1 MRAARGRIA
10 GTRRENRRGRRLR
23 FRSSGRNSSSSWR
36 SGELFVRHGAPRD
49 RNPSA
54 LGALSDR
61 RANLRCFSRI
71 AADSI
76 APEMGA
82 RETMEAEVE
91 AFAAALKK
99 ASRAAD
105 NTVTNYRRD
114 LLGFRSFLIERAA
127 ILGKRV
133 DEIDVASITADHV
146 RSYLAELM
154 KNKAARA
161 TVQRRLSAIKAFFRY
176 RETTIGAASP
186 ARTIRSPKNERRLP
200 SILQEDEI
208 LRLLEFSS
216 SSDDTTPASVRDR
229 AIFETLYSSGLR
241 VGELVGLDWRD
252 IDEEL
257 GMVMVRAGKGNK
269 DRLVPLG
276 EPALDAL
283 KKWKTAMPIAWE
295 HDGPVI
301 TNLRGGRLTT
311 RSVEMIL
318 ERRIEAAGIS
328 AGVTPHG
335 LRHSFA
341 THMLGNGADLRSI
354 QEMLGHA
361 SLATTQRYT
370 HVSVNHLK
378 EVYRRAFPRV

>member
-1 MRAARGRIA
+1 M
-10 GTRRENRRGRRLR
+10 
-23 FRSSGRNSSSSWR
+23 S
-36 SGELFVRHGAPRD
+36 
-49 RNPSA
+49 
-54 LGALSDR
+54 
-61 RANLRCFSRI
+61 
-71 AADSI
+71 
-76 APEMGA
+76 A
-82 RETMEAEVE
+82 REMMEAEVG

-186 ARTIRSPKNERRLP
+186 ARTIRSPKNVRGLP
-200 SILQEDEI
+200 SILQEDEVR
-208 LRLLEFSS
+208 RLIEFSPTPDHS
-216 SSDDTTPASVRDR
+216 SPASLRDR

-241 VGELVGLDWRD
+241 VGELVGLNWRD

-257 GMVMVRAGKGNK
+257 GMVMIRAGKGNK

-283 KKWKTAMPIAWE
+283 KKWKTAMPVAWE

-318 ERRIEAAGIS
+318 QRRIEAAGVS

>member
-1 MRAARGRIA
+1 
-10 GTRRENRRGRRLR
+10 
-23 FRSSGRNSSSSWR
+23 
-36 SGELFVRHGAPRD
+36 
-49 RNPSA
+49 
-54 LGALSDR
+54 
-61 RANLRCFSRI
+61 
-71 AADSI
+71 
-76 APEMGA
+76 MGA
-82 RETMEAEVE
+82 CETMEPAIE
-91 AFAAALKK
+91 AFAGALRK

-114 LLGFRSFLIERAA
+114 LLAFRSFLIERAA
-127 ILGKRV
+127 ILGKRL
-133 DEIDVASITADHV
+133 DEIDVAMITSDHI

-154 KNKAARA
+154 KTSKRA

-176 RETTIGAASP
+176 RETTTGAASP
-186 ARTIRSPKNERRLP
+186 ARSIRSPKNQRHLP
-200 SILQEDEI
+200 SILQEDEAR
-208 LRLLEFSS
+208 RLIEY
-216 SSDDTTPASVRDR
+216 SDSPDEPKAAALRDR

-257 GMVMVRAGKGNK
+257 GMVMIRSGKGNK

-283 KKWKTAMPIAWE
+283 LAWRRAMPIAWE
-295 HDGPVI
+295 PNGPVI

-311 RSVEMIL
+311 RAVEMIL
-318 ERRIEAAGIS
+318 QRRLEAAGVTT
-328 AGVTPHG
+328 GVTPHG

-370 HVSVNHLK
+370 HVSMNHLK
-378 EVYRRAFPRV
+378 EVYRRAFPRT